1 VSSLGA
7 WGIGGEAAAARAA
20 AAGRLAAAAAV
31 SDPVRAAGVL
41 LGGPVV
47 VEGSLAALP
56 ADIRAGVGD
65 QPALLGPRKGVLTR
79 WLQDSARVRSAV
91 ADLDEALMRDELAGR
106 PPLPSWAVQSPAAP
120 YDEKVDAASA
130 RAWVG
135 LPFPSAL
142 APGPITGA
150 VIVGDDA
157 TGAVAGLELDA
168 WTEVVPNLVGTAAVT
183 ANLSA
188 PDARAP
194 NLILMAVPP
203 DVTQPWT
210 EDSLLSVVD
219 EALDL
224 ADCRTVDLDA
234 ARRVPALLPAV
245 YLAEFD
251 EDDLGL
257 RRFLN
262 LANTFPS
269 RWVAKETT

>member
-1 VSSLGA
+1 
-7 WGIGGEAAAARAA
+7 
-20 AAGRLAAAAAV
+20 
-31 SDPVRAAGVL
+31 
-41 LGGPVV
+41 
-47 VEGSLAALP
+47 
-56 ADIRAGVGD
+56 
-65 QPALLGPRKGVLTR
+65 
-79 WLQDSARVRSAV
+79 
-91 ADLDEALMRDELAGR
+91 
-106 PPLPSWAVQSPAAP
+106 
-120 YDEKVDAASA
+120 
-130 RAWVG
+130 
-135 LPFPSAL
+135 
-142 APGPITGA
+142 
-150 VIVGDDA
+150 
-157 TGAVAGLELDA
+157 
-168 WTEVVPNLVGTAAVT
+168 VVPNLVGTAAVT